1 MSGSELLVTMTRG
14 GIVESEH
21 RGWVAVAR
29 ADGSLHASCGDP
41 DRVTFARS
49 AMKPFQTVAVIESGA
64 AGRFGFGDQEIAVA
78 CASHNGED
86 RHREVVKGILNTIG
100 LPPGALRA
108 GEDGH
113 KGEPKDRWDPDK
125 QLAQNCSGKHAA
137 MLAACMAREFS
148 VHYYDE
154 LDHPIQA
161 EIRGIVSRFWQ
172 VEESDLIA
180 GRDNCTLPAYAAP
193 LRSIATGWA
202 GIANPDG
209 APAEHREAIIRIG
222 DAMAAEPFMVAGTGR
237 LNTELMT
244 ATNGRILAKDGA
256 EGVLCMA
263 VRDSGL
269 GIAFKIQDG
278 SFRSHQQIALSILR
292 QIGALSND
300 EDAQLAELWSAE
312 LRSNRNHHV
321 GDIEPQFELTFTN
334 G

>member
-1 MSGSELLVTMTRG
+1 MSGSELLVAMTRG

-21 RGWVAVAR
+21 RGWVAVAK
-29 ADGSLHASCGDP
+29 ADGTLHASCGDP
-41 DRVTFARS
+41 ERVTFARS
-49 AMKPFQTVAVIESGA
+49 AMKPFQAVAAIESGA

-78 CASHNGED
+78 CASHNGEG
-86 RHREVVKGILNTIG
+86 RHREVVKGILDSIG

-108 GEDGH
+108 GEDGY
-113 KGEPKDRWDPDK
+113 KGEPKDRWDPEK

-137 MLAACMAREFS
+137 MLAACLARDFS

-154 LDHPIQA
+154 LDHPIQV

-172 VEESDLIA
+172 VPEGELIA
-180 GRDNCTLPAYAAP
+180 GQDNCTLPAYAAP

-202 GIANPDG
+202 GIANPDQ
-209 APAEHREAIIRIG
+209 APAEHREAIIRIA

-244 ATNGRILAKDGA
+244 VTKGRILAKDGA
-256 EGVLCMA
+256 EGVLCLA

-269 GIAFKIQDG
+269 GIAFKVQDG

-292 QIGALSND
+292 QIGALTDD
-300 EDAQLAELWSAE
+300 EDEKLSALWRAD

-321 GDIEPQFELTFTN
+321 GDIVPQFELRFTN